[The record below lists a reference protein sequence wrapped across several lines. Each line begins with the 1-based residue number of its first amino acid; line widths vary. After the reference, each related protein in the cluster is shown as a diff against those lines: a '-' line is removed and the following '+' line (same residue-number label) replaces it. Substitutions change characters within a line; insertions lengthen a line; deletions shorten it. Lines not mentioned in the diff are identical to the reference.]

1 MHHVINTLI
10 MKSPLS
16 FFLFLAVLSGFFL
29 TGCEPIDQTTTGD
42 DPRDPYIG
50 VWQFL
55 ESGSIKSVAGQSYI
69 VTITKDPSNSSQ
81 VILENF
87 GNPGT
92 QDVSVTGLV
101 TTNQI
106 IVSTQNLS
114 NGWTVEGIGK
124 VNNVAKTSMN
134 WAYSIT
140 AGGDK
145 ISYVAAAARQ

>member
-1 MHHVINTLI
+1 
-10 MKSPLS
+10 MKAPFS
-16 FFLFLAVLSGFFL
+16 FFLFIAVLSGFFL
-29 TGCEPIDQTTTGD
+29 TGCEPTDQTTTGD

-55 ESGSIKSVAGQSYI
+55 ESGSIKSVTGQSYI

-124 VNNVAKTSMN
+124 INNVAKTSMN
-134 WAYSIT
+134 WSYSIT

-145 ISYVAAAARQ
+145 ISYAAAATRQ